1 MMEVFIYIYISV
13 SIHVHACM
21 HTHTPTFSDTS
32 FHTKMALMGYSHIHT
47 HTSTATGTHAHT
59 VTHLV
64 DVSTQSL
71 ETVHMQIAILHHT
84 NDVSTVGADSN
95 MVEAVLHSAHVKQ
108 QAAAVD
114 VNEAH
119 DAIL

>member
-1 MMEVFIYIYISV
+1 
-13 SIHVHACM
+13 
-21 HTHTPTFSDTS
+21 
-32 FHTKMALMGYSHIHT
+32 
-47 HTSTATGTHAHT
+47 
-59 VTHLV
+59 
-64 DVSTQSL
+64 
-71 ETVHMQIAILHHT
+71 MQIAILHHT

-119 DAIL
+119 DAILWQHSQNLRKERLKVNLEELWSVPAKVSQE

>member
-1 MMEVFIYIYISV
+1 
-13 SIHVHACM
+13 
-21 HTHTPTFSDTS
+21 
-32 FHTKMALMGYSHIHT
+32 MGYSHIHT
-47 HTSTATGTHAHT
+47 PTPTDTHT

-95 MVEAVLHSAHVKQ
+95 MVEAVLHGAHVKQ
-108 QAAAVD
+108 QTAAVD
-114 VNEAH
+114 VDEAH